1 MLENIYWII
10 FIFIYIKIVFIFY
23 YTLMRQE
30 FMDFVAQNNVIWVAI
45 WLLIA
50 TKVWELTKS
59 LIEDF
64 VTPLIF
70 SPILKKLKIEKL
82 EDLSWRGVLYWKFSK
97 SCRIMRWSLLLYI
110 VKMLF
115 FLRIRSKNRFSKIFW
130 LFWILNK

>member
-1 MLENIYWII
+1 MNLYINKYIYKSREINLQLKKYKFCLYRKCFYI
-10 FIFIYIKIVFIFY
+10 FHYI
-23 YTLMRQE
+23 LMRQE
-30 FMDFVAQNNVIWVAI
+30 FMDFVAQNNVIGVAI

-82 EDLSWRGVLYWKFSK
+82 EDLSWRWVLYGK
-97 SCRIMRWSLLLYI
+97 LLARGIDFII
-110 VKMLF
+110 VALVVFIVIKALWVEM
-115 FLRIRSKNRFSKIFW
+115 
-130 LFWILNK
+130 

>member
-1 MLENIYWII
+1 MLKKCEILTLKYSNIYL
-10 FIFIYIKIVFIFY
+10 YKKVFLYFHY
-23 YTLMRQE
+23 MLMRQE
-30 FMDFVAQNNVIWVAI
+30 FMDFVAQNNVIGVAI

-82 EDLSWRGVLYWKFSK
+82 EDLSWRWVLYGK
-97 SCRIMRWSLLLYI
+97 LLARGIDFII
-110 VKMLF
+110 VALVV
-115 FLRIRSKNRFSKIFW
+115 FLVIKAIGVE
-130 LFWILNK
+130 I